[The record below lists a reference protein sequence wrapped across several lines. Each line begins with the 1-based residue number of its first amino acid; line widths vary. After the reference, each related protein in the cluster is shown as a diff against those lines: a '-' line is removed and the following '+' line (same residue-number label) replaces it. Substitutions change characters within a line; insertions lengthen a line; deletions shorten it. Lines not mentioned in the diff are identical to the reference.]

1 MHSFLGDESGYERL
15 WKLSMPD
22 RPVFA
27 LRHRFLTNSGD
38 TADAASPLQAAEM
51 LEEYASALAAVFLD
65 QEFDLIG
72 ASYGSLVALHLGHAA
87 RAAGARPRKLVLVDP
102 FPTCPSIRLTA
113 PTSSVL
119 TTGSDRHDARTA
131 AHVMLKLRLQAQ
143 HGAEEGE
150 AILASLS
157 EQLKRVPTD
166 AVGLFLAAQA
176 LPPDATPTELL
187 VQALKERRRVAAVG
201 SVGPTITDFVESM
214 RPFEDVDGTGEATVM
229 MALSS
234 GRADFFEDV
243 YGTREFGD
251 VVGAYGPA
259 REPIRLEGEHFEV
272 VTRCISNRCPE
283 FTRALEEFLA

>member
-1 MHSFLGDESGYERL
+1 M
-15 WKLSMPD
+15 
-22 RPVFA
+22 
-27 LRHRFLTNSGD
+27 
-38 TADAASPLQAAEM
+38 
-51 LEEYASALAAVFLD
+51 
-65 QEFDLIG
+65 
-72 ASYGSLVALHLGHAA
+72 
-87 RAAGARPRKLVLVDP
+87 LVDHLVEHITP
-102 FPTCPSIRLTA
+102 HRAHLVGAHDGLRPTRRAHGGSREFA
-113 PTSSVL
+113 SS
-119 TTGSDRHDARTA
+119 
-131 AHVMLKLRLQAQ
+131 QAQ

-214 RPFEDVDGTGEATVM
+214 RPFEDVDGTGEPTVM
-229 MALSS
+229 MALSQRARRLFRRCLRHARVWRC
-234 GRADFFEDV
+234 GR
-243 YGTREFGD
+243 RLRL
-251 VVGAYGPA
+251 P

-283 FTRALEEFLA
+283 FTRALEEFLASTSGDESLEDGSLHPGGLHARHSKFSVARVAEHVDAEMYYTLRVPYACAHI